1 MKASKLSKVIIAL
14 LEETISK
21 PSEGSERVFLLP
33 GGGHVGFGVQDL
45 ESQVKSENQLCTRLS
60 T

>member
-33 GGGHVGFGVQDL
+33 GGGHVGFGGPRL
-45 ESQVKSENQLCTRLS
+45 GKSSEK
-60 T
+60 